1 MDSNSLFGNSMTLNL
16 ENYFPDYF
24 PIKDPVLIFSL
35 VLFIILLAPVILKRL
50 QVPSLIG
57 MILAGVAIGPNGF
70 NILLRDQGIVLF
82 GTVGLLYIM
91 FLAGLEIDMNDF
103 RKNRGKS
110 LIFGSLTFFIPMI
123 VGTLVSLYVLHF
135 NWLSSVLL
143 ASMFASHTLLT
154 YPIVSRLGITKNR
167 AINITVGGTI
177 ITDTA
182 ALLVLAVIAGATAGE
197 LNTQFWVRLTISLLI
212 FSAIVWF
219 LFPRFTRWFFKNYE
233 TDGVSQ
239 YIFVLA
245 MVFLAAF
252 LAEIAGVE
260 PIIGA
265 FLAGLALNRL
275 IPHSS
280 PLMNR
285 IEFVGSALFIPF
297 FLIGVGMLVD
307 LRVLVRGPEAL
318 IVAGAMIAV
327 AVSAKWLAA
336 WLSQKIFRFSSTE
349 GMLMFGLSNSQA
361 AATLAAVLVGFRL
374 GLLNENVL
382 NGTIL
387 MILVTC
393 IISSFATEKAAVRQ
407 AVIESNQ
414 APDLSEIPER
424 ILVPIAN
431 AQTMERLIDFAVLMK
446 NPKSI
451 EPIYPLALI
460 KDDEQTKENLLES
473 NKLLKKAKNYA
484 AATDTEV
491 AVLTRVDI
499 SITNGIVRA
508 IKDLMITE
516 VVIGWSEKVSTKD
529 RIFGG
534 LLDKL
539 LRKTGEMVLVAKFV
553 QPINTIKRIKVL
565 VPDKAEF
572 EPGFVHW
579 INTLLTIARQLGTP
593 LVFYGTEFT
602 NKRISTVFKEVKAN
616 VNVKYILFED
626 LEEFLILGREIE
638 KDELFIVISARSGS
652 VSFNTMLHNIPK
664 LLSKHFLQNSFVM
677 IYPEQHSVDT
687 ATADP
692 METPA
697 NVF

>member
-1 MDSNSLFGNSMTLNL
+1 M
-16 ENYFPDYF
+16 
-24 PIKDPVLIFSL
+24 IFSL

>member
-1 MDSNSLFGNSMTLNL
+1 MTLNL

-35 VLFIILLAPVILKRL
+35 VLFIILLAPVLLK
-50 QVPSLIG
+50 QIKIPSIIG
-57 MILAGVAIGPNGF
+57 LILAGVAIGPNGF
-70 NILLRDQGIVLF
+70 NMLLRDQGIVLF

-110 LIFGSLTFFIPMI
+110 LVFGSLTFFIPMTL
-123 VGTLVSLYVLHF
+123 GTLVSLYVLHF

-197 LNTQFWVRLTISLLI
+197 LNTQFWIRLTISLLI

-219 LFPRFTRWFFKNYE
+219 GFPRFTRWFFKNYE

-327 AVSAKWLAA
+327 AVTAKWLAA

-349 GMLMFGLSNSQA
+349 GLLMFGLSNSQA

-393 IISSFATEKAAVRQ
+393 IISSFATEKAAVKQ
-407 AVIESNQ
+407 AMIESSQ
-414 APDLSEIPER
+414 TPDVSEIPER

-516 VVIGWSEKVSTKD
+516 VVIGWNEKVSTKD

-539 LRKTGEMVLVAKFV
+539 LRKTGEMVLVAKFI

-565 VPDKAEF
+565 VPPKAEF

-579 INTLLTIARQLGTP
+579 VNTVRTIAQQLGAP
-593 LVFYGTEFT
+593 LVFYGSDFT
-602 NKRISTVFKEVKAN
+602 NKRIATVFKETKASI
-616 VNVKYILFED
+616 NVKYVLFED
-626 LEEFLILGREIE
+626 LEEFLILGREVE
-638 KDELFIVISARSGS
+638 QDELFIVISARSGS
-652 VSFNTMLHNIPK
+652 VSYNTMLHNIPK
-664 LLSKHFLQNSFVM
+664 MLSKHFLQNSFVM
-677 IYPEQHSVDT
+677 IYPEQHSIDT
-687 ATADP
+687 ANADP

-697 NVF
+697 ISF